1 MHIETEGAMRASLKG
16 WIHIYSKEP
25 AEPAGVAE
33 GCLAASLWAAADP
46 EREVQ

>member
-1 MHIETEGAMRASLKG
+1 MRAPLKG

-25 AEPAGVAE
+25 AGPDGAAE
-33 GCLAASLWAAADP
+33 SCLAASLWAAADP